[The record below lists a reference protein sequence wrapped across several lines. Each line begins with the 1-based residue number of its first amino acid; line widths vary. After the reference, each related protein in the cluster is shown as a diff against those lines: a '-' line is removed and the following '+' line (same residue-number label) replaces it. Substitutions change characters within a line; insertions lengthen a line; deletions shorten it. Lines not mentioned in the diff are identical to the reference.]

1 MTWKEEQ
8 SGRAAALERGVYD
21 TGETNRGIQALEA
34 DRIEGKKLKE
44 AARQE
49 NVTDC
54 MKPSSIT
61 AYQTFN
67 MLVTSQN
74 AETEI
79 LRKEWKSECLHPGLT
94 QQRTRTAHTHG
105 SLCVRVRHSVM
116 SDLCDPVDCS
126 LPSSSPWDSPGKN
139 TGVVASSFSRGS
151 SRPRDQT
158 WVSHI
163 AGRFFAICHQGSLYR
178 SLEAENFR
186 ENTANKHKFSREPW
200 TSRQVES
207 RPCLFSFPKDRC
219 PTIDL
224 PITWKDI

>member
-1 MTWKEEQ
+1 
-8 SGRAAALERGVYD
+8 LERGVYD

-79 LRKEWKSECLHPGLT
+79 LRKE
-94 QQRTRTAHTHG
+94 
-105 SLCVRVRHSVM
+105 
-116 SDLCDPVDCS
+116 
-126 LPSSSPWDSPGKN
+126 
-139 TGVVASSFSRGS
+139 
-151 SRPRDQT
+151 
-158 WVSHI
+158 
-163 AGRFFAICHQGSLYR
+163 
-178 SLEAENFR
+178 
-186 ENTANKHKFSREPW
+186 
-200 TSRQVES
+200 
-207 RPCLFSFPKDRC
+207 
-219 PTIDL
+219 
-224 PITWKDI
+224 